1 MPRLAVIDLGSN
13 TARIVIYDYQ
23 PGTSFRFVDELRET
37 VRLGEGLATTG
48 KLSEAA
54 VGRALLTLRT
64 FTRFARGVGA
74 ERIVAAA
81 TSASRDASN
90 GLQFLALARE
100 IVPELQ
106 VLSGNEEAELGV
118 LAVANS
124 FAFASAWVID
134 LGGGS
139 LQISRMEA
147 RRFVSGTS
155 FPLGAV
161 RTNERFLKDP
171 PQASQITALRNQ
183 VLEQLAE
190 PLHEIRSNSFPLVA
204 MGGTV
209 RDLAQAIQK
218 ASDYPLDLLHG
229 YFLPRSALATLVRKL
244 THRSAKARAQIPG
257 ISSDR
262 ADVIAAG
269 ALTYLTILEATEQEG
284 LYVSGSGI
292 REGLLYRELF
302 PFPHLVPEVR
312 SFTVQ
317 LLAERYLEPSPHP
330 ARVQNLAE
338 KIFDG
343 LAPLHL
349 LTPAAKRLLLEA
361 AYLSEI
367 GNHIS
372 PYQSHL
378 HSEYLLTAQPL
389 PGFSH
394 QEQAALAL
402 LVRYQHKGTPKLGA
416 FARLGY
422 SPGSAQKLLQLAV
435 ILRLA
440 QSLERVKAGRVQQIQ
455 VNLEPGVVKIE
466 VSSNE
471 GLELELWEARK
482 HSELFKTAFGQ
493 SLKLRAVI
501 EPVTTSENN
510 KQTAQTRSS
519 VP

>member
-1 MPRLAVIDLGSN
+1 MIDLGSN
-13 TARIVIYDYQ
+13 TTRVVIYDYE

-37 VRLGEGLATTG
+37 VRLGEGLASNG

-74 ERIVAAA
+74 NQIVAAA

-90 GLQFLALARE
+90 GPEFLALARE
-100 IVPELQ
+100 IVPELR
-106 VLSGNEEAELGV
+106 VLSGSEEAELGV
-118 LAVANS
+118 LAVANT
-124 FAFASAWVID
+124 FAFDSAWVID

-139 LQISRMEA
+139 LQVSRMEE
-147 RRFVSGTS
+147 RRFAAGIS

-171 PQASQITALRNQ
+171 PQTAQIAALRGQ
-183 VLEQLAE
+183 VMEQLAE
-190 PLHEIRSNSFPLVA
+190 PLQEIRGNPFPLVA

-209 RDLAQAIQK
+209 RDLAQAAQK

-229 YFLPRSALATLVRKL
+229 YFLPRPALAALVRKL
-244 THRSAKARAQIPG
+244 TRRSAKARAQIPG

-269 ALTYLTILEATEQEG
+269 ALTYLTILEATGQEG

-292 REGLLYRELF
+292 REGLLYRELL

-312 SFTVQ
+312 GFTVQ
-317 LLAERYLEPSPHP
+317 MLAERYLEPSPHP

-338 KIFDG
+338 QIFDS

-349 LTPAAKRLLLEA
+349 LGSGAKRLLSEA

-378 HSEYLLTAQPL
+378 HGEYLLTAQPL

-394 QEQAALAL
+394 REQAALAL

-416 FARLGY
+416 FARLGF
-422 SPGSAQKLLQLAV
+422 PTGAANKLLQLVV

-440 QSLERVKAGRVQQIQ
+440 QSFERVKAGRVSQ
-455 VNLEPGVVKIE
+455 VGIGVESGVVKIE
-466 VSSNE
+466 VHSSE

-482 HSELFKTAFGQ
+482 HSELFRAAFRQ
-493 SLKLRAVI
+493 RLEVIAAI
-501 EPVTTSENN
+501 EPATINECN
-510 KQTAQTRSS
+510 KQNA
-519 VP
+519 